1 MRFNEGDTIIMLNQ
15 RRILNND
22 KSLNELKINDK
33 NDIIEFNICSKN
45 TTFDDIKNKMM
56 FGNDYE
62 DEASQLDEQNNLEIT
77 RRMIRGT

>member
-62 DEASQLDEQNNLEIT
+62 DEAS
-77 RRMIRGT
+77 

>member
-22 KSLNELKINDK
+22 KSLKELKINDK
-33 NDIIEFNICSKN
+33 NDIIEFNICSKIK
-45 TTFDDIKNKMM
+45 TFDDIKNKTM

-62 DEASQLDEQNNLEIT
+62 DDAS
-77 RRMIRGT
+77 